1 MLPGAASATQSK
13 EFKRVKQKIEVALA
27 VFGDFN
33 VVDWALLQ
41 GFGDAA
47 INAGEMVPV
56 PFDGGIES
64 FAGWKMS
71 TAHQA
76 ALVQLP
82 EIAIHRREP
91 HGVVF
96 VQAPMQLLA
105 THFVVA
111 RPKRP

>member
-13 EFKRVKQKIEVALA
+13 EFKRVKQKIEVTLA
-27 VFGDFN
+27 VFGNFN

-41 GFGDAA
+41 CFGDAA

-56 PFDGGIES
+56 PFDGGIKS

-71 TAHQA
+71 TAHQS
-76 ALVQLP
+76 ALMQLP
-82 EIAIHRREP
+82 EIAIHSREP

-105 THFVVA
+105 TYFVVA
-111 RPKRP
+111 RPKRL